1 MYVRTTCA
9 VKVNEASTE
18 LVQKL
23 KELGINPI
31 VTSQVVRGVYEGTD
45 EALAKKIVGV
55 FQQEQNPSIY
65 YDDGRSGQDETAM
78 QRQNRER
85 TGAQSDN
92 VVGKK
97 RRKRRVQRN
106 RGQG

>member
-9 VKVNEASTE
+9 VKANEASAE

-23 KELGINPI
+23 KDLGINPI

-45 EALAKKIVGV
+45 EVLAKRIVEV
-55 FQQEQNPSIY
+55 FQQEQNPDIF
-65 YDDGRSGQDETAM
+65 YDDGRREQDEIAM
-78 QRQNRER
+78 QCQNRER
-85 TGAQSDN
+85 AGAQSNN
-92 VVGKK
+92 VVDKK

-106 RGQG
+106 RR